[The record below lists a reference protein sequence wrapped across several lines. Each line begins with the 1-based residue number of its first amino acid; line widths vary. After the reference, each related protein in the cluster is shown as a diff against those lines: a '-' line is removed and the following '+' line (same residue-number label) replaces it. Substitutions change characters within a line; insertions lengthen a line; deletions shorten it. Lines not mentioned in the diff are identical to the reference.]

1 MKTMFIAAVI
11 EFMMPS
17 AVTLVCVRL
26 ICSLV
31 LRLNCWLRGLC
42 RSCNSS
48 DLVKL
53 ALGNCLASAVEGCT
67 KLHKEPSDVKVTVD
81 VASILERKGILDIKI
96 ALNLSPKIYVLTD
109 YVSLDIG
116 SLADDNTALAYYLAF
131 EKTINADIVWRN
143 DLTLDDG
150 SGRNSADSV
159 HIH

>member
-31 LRLNCWLRGLC
+31 LRLNIWLRSLC
-42 RSCNSS
+42 WS
-48 DLVKL
+48 DRASELVKL
-53 ALGNCLASAVEGCT
+53 ALGNCLACTVEGCT
-67 KLHKEPSDVKVTVD
+67 KLDKEPSDVKVTVD
-81 VASILERKGILDIKI
+81 VAAILECKGILHIKI
-96 ALNLSPKIYVLTD
+96 TLNLSPKINILTND
-109 YVSLDIG
+109 VSLDIG
-116 SLADDNTALAYYLAF
+116 ALADNHSALAYYLAF
-131 EKTINADIVWRN
+131 EKTINADVVWRN

>member
-26 ICSLV
+26 ISSLM
-31 LRLNCWLRGLC
+31 LRLNCWLRSLC
-42 RSCNSS
+42 WSDRAS

-53 ALGNCLASAVEGCT
+53 ALGNCLACTVEGCT
-67 KLHKEPSDVKVTVD
+67 KLDKESSDVKVTVD
-81 VASILERKGILDIKI
+81 VAAILECKGILDIKI
-96 ALNLSPKIYVLTD
+96 TLNLSPKINILTHD
-109 YVSLDIG
+109 ISLDIG
-116 SLADDNTALAYYLAF
+116 ALTNDNTTLAYHLAF

>member
-31 LRLNCWLRGLC
+31 LRLNIWLRSLC
-42 RSCNSS
+42 WS
-48 DLVKL
+48 DRASELVKL
-53 ALGNCLASAVEGCT
+53 ALGNCLACTVEGCT
-67 KLHKEPSDVKVTVD
+67 KLDKESSDVKVTVD
-81 VASILERKGILDIKI
+81 VASILERKGILHIKI
-96 ALNLSPKIYVLTD
+96 TLNLSPKIYVLTD

-116 SLADDNTALAYYLAF
+116 ALADDNTALAYYLAF

>member
-31 LRLNCWLRGLC
+31 LRLNCGLRSLC
-42 RSCNSS
+42 WSDRAS

-81 VASILERKGILDIKI
+81 VAAILECKGILHIKI
-96 ALNLSPKIYVLTD
+96 TLNLSPKINILTND
-109 YVSLDIG
+109 VSLDIG
-116 SLADDNTALAYYLAF
+116 ALADDNTALAYYLAF
-131 EKTINADIVWRN
+131 EKTINADVVWRN
-143 DLTLDDG
+143 DLALDDG